1 MTLVVCLKGKDG
13 LVLAADS
20 RGTIGDPRG
29 LTAINDSMIK
39 LFKLSNY
46 VGVLS
51 YGQAELAAQ
60 LIQEIRNILTPED
73 HYISQIVAKTRNILR
88 AKFNEWFKNIPIDK
102 RDKIVAIGFIIAG
115 LEDDNT
121 VKTYYLNS
129 VLDFAPQ
136 LVVTG
141 IALGGVPQY
150 ATYLTHR
157 LFNPDMSIEELV
169 SLAHYVITETATQ
182 DPKVGGP
189 VKVVKITIENG
200 YESLSQSDLDEI
212 KKNNEKINKTLQHCF
227 YVGDD
232 SEEE

>member
-39 LFKLSNY
+39 LFKLSTY
-46 VGVLS
+46 VGVLT

-60 LIQEIRNILTPED
+60 LIQEMKKTLSSED
-73 HYISQIVAKTRNILR
+73 LYISQIVSKTRNILR
-88 AKFNEWFKNIPIDK
+88 TRYNEWFKNFPQNERRK
-102 RDKIVAIGFIIAG
+102 VVVVGFIISR
-115 LEDDNT
+115 LEEDNST
-121 VKTYYLNS
+121 KTYYSNS
-129 VLDFAPQ
+129 TLDFAPQ

-141 IALGGVPQY
+141 IAMGGVPQY

-157 LFNPDMSIEELV
+157 LFNSDMSIEEV
-169 SLAHYVITETATQ
+169 IRLAHYVIIETATQ

-189 VKVVKITIENG
+189 IRVAKITTENG
-200 YESLSQSDLDEI
+200 FEVLNQSDINEI
-212 KKNNEKINKTLQHCF
+212 KENNKNINKTLQHCF